1 MLAFGVPPK
10 REHAMRQTRFLL
22 VLMAGLATA
31 PAFAADAPQEPAMP
45 AATDDPNLWL
55 EDVTGEKPLAWVG
68 EQNARTDAELASTP
82 GFDALQG

>member
-31 PAFAADAPQEPAMP
+31 PAFAAVSVAGLIVSPPIHSYCVLQYVRI
-45 AATDDPNLWL
+45 ATL
-55 EDVTGEKPLAWVG
+55 T
-68 EQNARTDAELASTP
+68 R
-82 GFDALQG
+82 